1 MNNFPINYSRGDQ
14 IASEASP
21 YGFMDY
27 IYKYSK
33 QDKPEGKT
41 LFDDLLGGSSSGYGH
56 VKSCGID
63 LAILTTALAAI
74 AAMAFVLYSKIT
86 MNGGKRRK
94 KRDSFEISFLENWDN
109 NYLED
114 LREMLLTGMRNFIA
128 C

>member
-1 MNNFPINYSRGDQ
+1 MNNLPIHYSRGDQ

-21 YGFMDY
+21 FGFMDY

-63 LAILTTALAAI
+63 LAILTTALAAL

-86 MNGGKRRK
+86 MNMGKRRK
-94 KRDSFEISFLENWDN
+94 RREFLEISFVENWDSK
-109 NYLED
+109 YLDD
-114 LREMLLTGMRNFIA
+114 LREMILTGMRDFIA